1 MVYHPANAETD
12 EHFSGKQEI
21 IYWFNNGTLKD
32 FEYDDTLDKN
42 QKISVDSFEKNFLK
56 SEDKWEKWV
65 ENFNHSIEYCNYNY
79 SSSFGKINY
88 KWDDIKETILNEIV
102 PNIEVRVINSKA
114 EADDRPR
121 FEVEDIGSGNYSN
134 IPDNLSIFVF

>member
-1 MVYHPANAETD
+1 MLCGGGCCENAGVQQKIFRFRRSLCIKDEAENAQLPPFSMVYHPGETD

-56 SEDKWEKWV
+56 SEDKWEKWL

-79 SSSFGKINY
+79 SSSFGK
-88 KWDDIKETILNEIV
+88 
-102 PNIEVRVINSKA
+102 
-114 EADDRPR
+114 
-121 FEVEDIGSGNYSN
+121 
-134 IPDNLSIFVF
+134 

>member
-1 MVYHPANAETD
+1 M
-12 EHFSGKQEI
+12 
-21 IYWFNNGTLKD
+21 
-32 FEYDDTLDKN
+32 
-42 QKISVDSFEKNFLK
+42 
-56 SEDKWEKWV
+56 

-134 IPDNLSIFVF
+134 IPDNLSIFVAGNVLSRGLTIDNLAVTVFGRTSSEPACRYPNANAKVVWV